1 MVAII
6 RSQQSNTVE
15 QATNPVA
22 VRASQ
27 TALGGLGEGL
37 NQVGGMFDNWQE
49 EVDTAD
55 AKAADSA
62 YSDLIR
68 SELYDDQTGFMYAQG
83 GDAVNR
89 RNDVATR
96 IEDAQTRIL
105 GDLSPSARRAAS
117 SAMGARY
124 QRALQNVD
132 VYTAGQRRGYMN
144 DASNARIISTVQDAI
159 YNPDQIA
166 QSLITVNQEITDMA
180 ENGGW
185 PTEKT
190 DLARRDAETQI
201 HSGIITRLETAAPD
215 AALQYLR
222 DNRERMSGD
231 EVARLEG
238 ILVPRVRE
246 MAGRSLGA
254 AAAGSPN
261 SSEYIMYEN
270 SGAIRNDPLSD
281 RLTAAFDFLPA
292 LGVRMSVV
300 SGGQESVAELT
311 AEGRAQG
318 LSGTAL
324 QEFIDAANTGSTRH
338 NHGDSVD
345 ADFLLPDGTKLVPS
359 NPDHLPILQQIV
371 RRAQANGLTGF
382 GEGADYMGEGRI
394 HLGYGTAAIWGANG
408 NGANASAWLT
418 AALGDASEL
427 EDLPATGGGLESLIN
442 EPDPTTRAAAIA
454 EYNLLTGVR
463 ERQSEIQRDAVTERV
478 AADITRG
485 ASTSEL
491 SSADIDAL
499 GPTGYRAM
507 QQYELSIATG
517 RPIVTD
523 NEMYVELFDM
533 LSSRPAD
540 FMLERPADWIDK
552 LDQGDWEYFVKL
564 RADMIS
570 GTRPAA
576 GETGSPP
583 ISTLRTAART
593 ALESAGISDDADKS
607 AAFERELLQWAT
619 QNPAL
624 ARDPMQ
630 LNTRVNQMLIPIVI
644 DPTGMRNKQS
654 GPLFAMD
661 YDGAA
666 IDPDD
671 DVTPGMLRDG
681 SLKINGVTVT
691 NDMIELF
698 ANGFNDRFQR
708 APDVRELVEGLTAS
722 GLYE

>member
-15 QATNPVA
+15 QAVNPVA

-37 NQVGGMFDNWQE
+37 NQVGGMFDNFQE
-49 EVDTAD
+49 EIDTAD

-132 VYTAGQRRGYMN
+132 VYTAGQRQGYMN

-180 ENGGW
+180 ESGGW

-190 DLARRDAETQI
+190 DLARRDAETEI
-201 HSGIITRLETAAPD
+201 HSGIIGRLETAAPD

-222 DNRERMSGD
+222 DNRESMAGD

-246 MAGRSLGA
+246 MAGRNIGRTLAMGGAQLSLGTRAVNPAGNGVTNISLDFNASANGGARGTEVIIPDNASPQIRQAAEGFNQAMVDFAAKHGIEHPNRGVRTTSENGRGVSNTVHVEPFFNDNVALQRAIEADFEAFSQIYDDAFGGLDGVRIIPPHGVGDDRGAVSEVFDTETAFGQRVIRSLMDGRSNATNDILAIRQIADMKNPEQRA
-254 AAAGSPN
+254 AAMNEFEFQRGVRDMEGESVRQGI
-261 SSEYIMYEN
+261 E
-270 SGAIRNDPLSD
+270 
-281 RLTAAFDFLPA
+281 TAAFQ
-292 LGVRMSVV
+292 MIE
-300 SGGQESVAELT
+300 GG
-311 AEGRAQG
+311 
-318 LSGTAL
+318 
-324 QEFIDAANTGSTRH
+324 GS
-338 NHGDSVD
+338 
-345 ADFLLPDGTKLVPS
+345 
-359 NPDHLPILQQIV
+359 I
-371 RRAQANGLTGF
+371 
-382 GEGADYMGEGRI
+382 
-394 HLGYGTAAIWGANG
+394 
-408 NGANASAWLT
+408 
-418 AALGDASEL
+418 
-427 EDLPATGGGLESLIN
+427 EDLPLEMRQGLGADAMSSMRTYQNSVASGRSIQT
-442 EPDPTTRAAAIA
+442 DDTTYVDLADMMA
-454 EYNLLTGVR
+454 NNP
-463 ERQSEIQRDAVTERV
+463 ERFM
-478 AADITRG
+478 
-485 ASTSEL
+485 
-491 SSADIDAL
+491 SAD
-499 GPTGYRAM
+499 PMEWR
-507 QQYELSIATG
+507 
-517 RPIVTD
+517 
-523 NEMYVELFDM
+523 
-533 LSSRPAD
+533 SRLDDGD
-540 FMLERPADWIDK
+540 F
-552 LDQGDWEYFVKL
+552 EYFVKQ
-564 RADMIS
+564 RSDMIA

-583 ISTLRTAART
+583 ISALRTAAST
-593 ALESAGISDDADKS
+593 ALEAAGISDDADKS

-630 LNTRVNQMLIPIVI
+630 LNTRVNQMLVPIVI

-654 GPLFAMD
+654 GALYTMD

-666 IDPDD
+666 IDPED

>member
-37 NQVGGMFDNWQE
+37 NQVGGMFDNFQE
-49 EVDTAD
+49 EIDTAD

-144 DASNARIISTVQDAI
+144 DASNARVLSTVKDAI

-166 QSLITVNQEITDMA
+166 QSLNTVNQEITDMA
-180 ENGGW
+180 ARGGW
-185 PTEKT
+185 APEVTA
-190 DLARRDAETQI
+190 LARRDAETEI

-222 DNRERMSGD
+222 DNRESMSGD

-246 MAGRSLGA
+246 MAGRSRGA

-261 SSEYIMYEN
+261 PSDYITYEN

-311 AEGRAQG
+311 AEGRVQG

-324 QEFIDAANTGSTRH
+324 QEFVRSARTGSTRH
-338 NHGDSVD
+338 DHGDSVD

-359 NPDHLPILQQIV
+359 NPEHLPILQQIV

-382 GEGADYMGEGRI
+382 GEGADYMGEGRV
-394 HLGYGTAAIWGANG
+394 HLGFGTAAIWGANG
-408 NGANASAWLT
+408 DGANAPAWLT

-442 EPDPTTRAAAIA
+442 ITDPDERAAAIN
-454 EYNLLTGVR
+454 EYNLRTGAAQAQTEAV
-463 ERQSEIQRDAVTERV
+463 RQSTETAAFEWIEGGGNVNDLPLDVRQNIGREAMNSLRV
-478 AADITRG
+478 YNER
-485 ASTSEL
+485 L
-491 SSADIDAL
+491 SS
-499 GPTGYRAM
+499 
-507 QQYELSIATG
+507 G
-517 RPIVTD
+517 RPITTD
-523 NEMYVELFDM
+523 DTTYVDLADM
-533 LSSRPAD
+533 MARDPER
-540 FMLERPADWIDK
+540 FMSTDPMTWRDK
-552 LDQGDWEYFVKL
+552 LDDGDFEYFVKQ
-564 RADMIS
+564 RSDMIA
-570 GTRPAA
+570 GTRPDP

-583 ISTLRTAART
+583 ISALRTAAST
-593 ALESAGISDDADKS
+593 ALEAAGINDDAS
-607 AAFERELLQWAT
+607 VRASFERELLQWAN

-630 LNTRVNQMLIPIVI
+630 LNSRVNQMLVPIVI

-654 GPLFAMD
+654 GALYTMD

-666 IDPDD
+666 IDPED